1 MRDAELAFQPGWP
14 ALQQGRGEVLVED
27 SGVRV
32 RLAEGRILDSRVHDV
47 TAEVAHVG
55 SGQVPQ
61 LAIKG
66 QVSSSL
72 PDALRLLQEA
82 PIGTG
87 ETFAGWKGQG
97 ELDGALDLQIPL
109 GKGTPRVVVDFA
121 SSDAALQITEPALAF
136 ERLSGRFRYD
146 TARGLSADEIQ
157 ARLFGRAVNGKAV
170 ATGSVGKPAS
180 RIEARGSVAL
190 KPLLEWLDV
199 KQPVP
204 ASGELPYQL
213 RLELAAE
220 SSQLQIDSSLQGL
233 RIDLPAP
240 FGKAAG
246 VRRDSTL
253 RMSLL
258 GAERRYSVRHDELA
272 ALVFV
277 APLMPGRR
285 DAASCAWVAVRRIY
299 RGDPGCTSRGACRSW
314 TGMPGVPCLIS
325 MARATRSRRPAR
337 CCGRC
342 RSISIVSR
350 ASAPVSTGWAST
362 CNAVL
367 LPGPSACAVPSSA
380 ARCVCRTPMTA
391 SS

>member
-14 ALQQGRGEVLVED
+14 ALQQGRGEVPVED

-87 ETFAGWKGQG
+87 ETFAGWQGQG

-121 SSDAALQITEPALAF
+121 SSDAALQIKDPALAF

-213 RLELAAE
+213 RPSWRPKAA
-220 SSQLQIDSSLQGL
+220 SCRSTRRSVACASTS
-233 RIDLPAP
+233 RRRSARLPACGATARCACP
-240 FGKAAG
+240 CR
-246 VRRDSTL
+246 VRSDAIPYGMTSWPRWSSS
-253 RMSLL
+253 R
-258 GAERRYSVRHDELA
+258 
-272 ALVFV
+272 
-277 APLMPGRR
+277 PLMPGRR

-299 RGDPGCTSRGACRSW
+299 RGDPGCTSRGACRS
-314 TGMPGVPCLIS
+314 
-325 MARATRSRRPAR
+325 
-337 CCGRC
+337 
-342 RSISIVSR
+342 
-350 ASAPVSTGWAST
+350 
-362 CNAVL
+362 
-367 LPGPSACAVPSSA
+367 
-380 ARCVCRTPMTA
+380 
-391 SS
+391 